1 MNVLVNRVSLDSLS
15 AFVSDQG
22 AGIMTTAPEI
32 PSTASEAARTLRDS
46 LHAELHRLEVTE
58 TDMEVIITGIVPS
71 FYLKSL
77 AQETVR
83 PILRNRRL
91 TNQVTVNR

>member
-1 MNVLVNRVSLDSLS
+1 
-15 AFVSDQG
+15 
-22 AGIMTTAPEI
+22 MTTAPNF
-32 PSTASEAARTLRDS
+32 PSAASDAAQTLRES

-77 AQETVR
+77 AQETIR
-83 PILRNRRL
+83 PILRDRRL
-91 TNQVTVNR
+91 SNRVTVDR